1 MIRIVII
8 VQSGYKMEFDF
19 SFLKFVVSDEK
30 IYLKGC
36 ENKLFPFTEI
46 NVAGEN
52 KDSHFGVKTI
62 CASESDLRYV
72 SHGISNNSLAVVQQ
86 GKRLRVSTYFR
97 RIPRGDCVSI
107 YTEIENV
114 SENPVV
120 VDQVSAFVYTDI
132 CTLKSADKTTLYRF
146 KQSHHAECLPQKAT
160 LYDLGLI
167 ESYSVSQKR
176 IFGVNIGSWSTKEEL
191 PQGILEHNGRY
202 TMFRIESNHSWYY
215 EISDLKNDNVKYV
228 YLYLGGATGTFGDF
242 WINLKPGDKFSTPTV
257 TLSVSESLN
266 GVIGETTKYIRA
278 NFNRNAEDENLP
290 VIFNEYMHLSW
301 DNPTEEKT
309 KKYVPKIAELGAKY
323 YVIDCGWHNEE
334 DSKDIFS
341 YVGQWKESKKRFPS
355 GVRAITD
362 YIRAHGMKAGLW
374 IEPEIVG
381 YKCKEMLDYY
391 DDDCFLTRYGKRICV
406 MGRYFLNFRNKKVI
420 DYLNE
425 TIRRMV
431 EDYGAE
437 YIKTDYNQDL
447 GVGCDTDG
455 GLGLGICEDRKAYL
469 DWIDSVSAKYPDV
482 IFETCSSGGMRMDGE
497 TLKRFSLV
505 STSDQINYKR
515 YPYISANVLAAV
527 LPEQAA
533 VWSYPVAGDY
543 APEDYFVPTEEWTEE
558 NVDEEKII
566 MNMINSFLGRMHL
579 ASDLRLLR
587 PEKLSLV
594 KEGIEYYDYLTQY
607 KRIALPYFINGFTK
621 FGEKSAASG
630 FKTGNKIFLAVWNL
644 GGEKNVTVSLDE
656 KIKKVTVGYPKK
668 SVTDF
673 KVEGNK
679 LTVKFPSE
687 YSARF
692 FEITVG

>member
-1 MIRIVII
+1 
-8 VQSGYKMEFDF
+8 
-19 SFLKFVVSDEK
+19 
-30 IYLKGC
+30 
-36 ENKLFPFTEI
+36 
-46 NVAGEN
+46 
-52 KDSHFGVKTI
+52 
-62 CASESDLRYV
+62 
-72 SHGISNNSLAVVQQ
+72 
-86 GKRLRVSTYFR
+86 
-97 RIPRGDCVSI
+97 
-107 YTEIENV
+107 
-114 SENPVV
+114 
-120 VDQVSAFVYTDI
+120 
-132 CTLKSADKTTLYRF
+132 
-146 KQSHHAECLPQKAT
+146 
-160 LYDLGLI
+160 
-167 ESYSVSQKR
+167 
-176 IFGVNIGSWSTKEEL
+176 
-191 PQGILEHNGRY
+191 
-202 TMFRIESNHSWYY
+202 
-215 EISDLKNDNVKYV
+215 
-228 YLYLGGATGTFGDF
+228 
-242 WINLKPGDKFSTPTV
+242 
-257 TLSVSESLN
+257 
-266 GVIGETTKYIRA
+266 
-278 NFNRNAEDENLP
+278 
-290 VIFNEYMHLSW
+290 
-301 DNPTEEKT
+301 
-309 KKYVPKIAELGAKY
+309 
-323 YVIDCGWHNEE
+323 
-334 DSKDIFS
+334 
-341 YVGQWKESKKRFPS
+341 
-355 GVRAITD
+355 
-362 YIRAHGMKAGLW
+362 
-374 IEPEIVG
+374 
-381 YKCKEMLDYY
+381 
-391 DDDCFLTRYGKRICV
+391 